1 MKVDLL
7 TPDSSRLMFPP
18 GGVIQRGLTKVEGNK
33 EDENRI
39 SLDQSQ
45 NLQLAVTSLKS
56 FGARPSNVSGSR
68 ADSDDDNSVGKG
80 ELAKPSLNIEQLD
93 HVSDLGV
100 SQQDKAD
107 LKSQM
112 SFKTHDSQTIVTVL
126 SQSKSIFNE
135 AKKADVGAAKPPAV
149 PTSKK
154 TESESKRSIGILS
167 QGSGTMAE
175 KVAKKLLNKQNKP
188 NIVIPAKPQISE
200 LKSDNEE
207 ELPSGR
213 IMLKSDAPQLGVS

>member
-33 EDENRI
+33 EDERI

-45 NLQLAVTSLKS
+45 NLQLVTSLKS

-68 ADSDDDNSVGKG
+68 ADTDDDNSVGKG

-149 PTSKK
+149 TTSKK
-154 TESESKRSIGILS
+154 SESESKRSIGLLS

-175 KVAKKLLNKQNKP
+175 KIAKKLLNKQNKP
-188 NIVIPAKPQISE
+188 NIVIPPKPQISE